1 MPRPPR
7 GSRPGRSSEPPT
19 SVPYPYN
26 GHATRSRRRSRQRQ
40 RQRAEPA
47 IATVT
52 SASEINVRF
61 CSGGSNAA
69 LTEYESGSV
78 ASPSNA
84 HEYTEPSVHMIPA
97 YHNDTYLPA
106 SSSAASSVVVGT
118 ADTTLSPHQE
128 LTPRAAEVSEQS
140 DDDADD
146 RNSENHLT
154 EVLDEQDKETI
165 RSASAALDF
174 RDIITL
180 TLKRPEYAA
189 RRTGADAGQLTGRFH
204 ESHGSEAAWREDAEV
219 CQSFRNF
226 VGSFYGSPVGL
237 PRILPPICWPGWRSF
252 TNEQIPRI
260 LSDASS
266 TYNQDKHQVQ
276 ELYTSDEDLQTGDS
290 EFALA
295 KHQALAASQAIIS
308 GMSNEQ
314 VRSRSFPDVAGES
327 LALRRC
333 LESELAEDLYQFY
346 CRSIGP
352 AGEYSNDF

>member
-1 MPRPPR
+1 
-7 GSRPGRSSEPPT
+7 
-19 SVPYPYN
+19 
-26 GHATRSRRRSRQRQ
+26 
-40 RQRAEPA
+40 
-47 IATVT
+47 
-52 SASEINVRF
+52 
-61 CSGGSNAA
+61 
-69 LTEYESGSV
+69 
-78 ASPSNA
+78 
-84 HEYTEPSVHMIPA
+84 MIPA

-106 SSSAASSVVVGT
+106 SNSGAPPDVVGT
-118 ADTTLSPHQE
+118 ADTAFSPHQE
-128 LTPRAAEVSEQS
+128 LTPRPAEVSEYS

-154 EVLDEQDKETI
+154 EVLDEHDRETI
-165 RSASAALDF
+165 RIASAALDF

-180 TLKRPEYAA
+180 TLKRPE
-189 RRTGADAGQLTGRFH
+189 FH

-237 PRILPPICWPGWRSF
+237 PHILPPIRWPGWRSF

-266 TYNQDKHQVQ
+266 TYNQDKHQLQ
-276 ELYTSDEDLQTGDS
+276 ELYTSDEDLQTVDS
-290 EFALA
+290 VFELA

-308 GMSNEQ
+308 GISNEQ

-346 CRSIGP
+346 CRSVAP
-352 AGEYSNDF
+352 ADDYSNDF